1 MSFYMATTQ
10 IAPEKTAMETSS
22 LLGRFGAAQILTTYE
37 DGETVGLSFMIQKN
51 GARIPFRLPVK
62 WQPVMIAMQNDKKTP
77 ARLCNREQAIR
88 VAWRLVYRWV
98 QAQLA
103 LVEAGAVELEE
114 VFLPYAETR
123 NGQTVYE
130 LYSDSQFKMLA
141 APKER

>member
-22 LLGRFGAAQILTTYE
+22 LLSKFGANQVLTSYE
-37 DGETVGLSFMIQKN
+37 DGETVGLSFCIQKN
-51 GARIPFRLPVK
+51 GARIPFKLPIK
-62 WQPVMIAMQNDKKTP
+62 WQPVMIAMQNDRSTP
-77 ARLCNREQAIR
+77 RHLCNKDQAIR
-88 VAWRLVYRWV
+88 TAWRLVFRWV

-123 NGQTVYE
+123 NGMTVYE
-130 LYSDSQFKMLA
+130 IYSESKFKQLA
-141 APKER
+141 APS

>member
-22 LLGRFGAAQILTTYE
+22 LLSSFGANQILSTYE
-37 DGETVGLSFMIQKN
+37 NGEAVGLSFMIQKN
-51 GARIPFRLPVK
+51 GARIPFKLPIK
-62 WQPVMIAMQNDKKTP
+62 WEPVLAAMKKDKHTP
-77 ARLCNREQAIR
+77 QRLCVKDQAIR

-114 VFLPYAETR
+114 VFLPYAETS
-123 NGQTVYE
+123 NGMTIYE
-130 LYSDSQFKMLA
+130 LYSENKFKQLA
-141 APKER
+141 APS